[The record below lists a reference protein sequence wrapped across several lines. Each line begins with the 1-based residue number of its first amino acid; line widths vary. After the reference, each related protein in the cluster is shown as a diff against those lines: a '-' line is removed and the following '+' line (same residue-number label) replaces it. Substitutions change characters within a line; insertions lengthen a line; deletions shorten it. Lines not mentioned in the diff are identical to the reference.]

1 MPSCSGTSISI
12 ATAPSGSSP
21 RASVTRA
28 WMRPSSRSARR
39 SVRKHAGGIPAAGR
53 AESATGTH
61 PSRLAQPRP
70 PRARRATPRSQKSVL
85 TQVPSTLIHS
95 SFPGLILQPLVFP
108 EANPAAP
115 RKLCVHER
123 HRSSASR
130 SFGDSRGPGRMPGR
144 AIGNPPVAMAT
155 QEPRVMAPGTLGKL
169 CAGLRPQPSA
179 MSGEKTRSSLPHYP
193 CCPFARWGRRV
204 GCDGPIRDA
213 LRLVL

>member
-155 QEPRVMAPGTLGKL
+155 RETGHTGK
-169 CAGLRPQPSA
+169 AVRWAPSA
-179 MSGEKTRSSLPHYP
+179 AFGDEWRKDKIFTATLPLLSVRTVGASG
-193 CCPFARWGRRV
+193 
-204 GCDGPIRDA
+204 
-213 LRLVL
+213 RL